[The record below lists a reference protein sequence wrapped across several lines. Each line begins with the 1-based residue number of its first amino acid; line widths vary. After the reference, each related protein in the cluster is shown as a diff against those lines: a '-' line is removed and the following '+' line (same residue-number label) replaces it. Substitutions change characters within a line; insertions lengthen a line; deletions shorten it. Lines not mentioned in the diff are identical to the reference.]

1 MKQKYHIRKNA
12 KEEKLIIQEFA
23 ALTANI
29 RKQKFPAIQDDEFSL
44 LCEQTYH
51 GKEVKKAAL
60 AGKDEL
66 IMLLRN
72 RHFFP
77 IGIYMDKIADSV
89 IAMYALKDDQ
99 HEDLIFDDKEV
110 LIANQ
115 AGYETVAEIEDQA
128 EDESTDNN
136 IDNFIEDDSQPNET
150 PNSVDTKHEPYNE
163 DKK

>member
-12 KEEKLIIQEFA
+12 KEEKLLIQEFA
-23 ALTANI
+23 ELTANV
-29 RKQKFPAIQDDEFSL
+29 RKQKFHVIQDDDFSL

-51 GKEVKKAAL
+51 GKEVKKATL
-60 AGKDEL
+60 EGKDEL

-72 RHFFP
+72 QHFFP
-77 IGIYMDKIADSV
+77 IGIYIDKIADSV
-89 IAMYALKDDQ
+89 IAMYTLKGDQ

-115 AGYETVAEIEDQA
+115 AELEAVTEIEDPA
-128 EDESTDNN
+128 EEESKDNN
-136 IDNFIEDDSQPNET
+136 IDNFIEDDSLPDES
-150 PNSVDTKHEPYNE
+150 PNSIDTKHEPYDE